1 MEELTNVINWG
12 IFSKY
17 RNQLFGIAII
27 SIVFLHYCQGLKNQS
42 FLTIQYQ
49 NIVASIGVEIFVFLS
64 GMGLFYSMSK
74 NNKVIGFYKRRF
86 VRIIPTYLLVSI
98 VTLALHDFF
107 YGHGGLKTFLGDIF
121 FVTYVTKGMELY
133 WFVGFIICMYLIYPV
148 IHLLFTGM
156 HRNIWFVVLMLA
168 SFVLIFGTKTL
179 FPVLFSH
186 ITLAINRIPV
196 FILGSYCGNLIKG
209 NKPVT
214 KLWFIGVIFGLL
226 LIILNV
232 GYSILT
238 GKALPIPRT
247 IFNLFTTIPTMI
259 ILISLIK
266 LVDKRTRIVS
276 SICSWFGAISLELY
290 VIHVSLRVIFSDLGI
305 GTSTFLT
312 YGIMAVIAVLLSVS
326 VKKLVDAITKGSL
339 STSV

>member
-1 MEELTNVINWG
+1 MINWG
-12 IFSKY
+12 DFSKY

-74 NNKVIGFYKRRF
+74 NNKVISFYKRRF

-107 YGHGGLKTFLGDIF
+107 YDHGGIKAFLDDIF
-121 FVTYVTKGMELY
+121 FVTYITKGMSLY

-148 IHLLFTGM
+148 LHSLFTGV
-156 HRNIWFVVLMLA
+156 HRDRWFIVLMVA
-168 SFVLIFGTKTL
+168 SFGLIFVTKML
-179 FPVLFSH
+179 FPVLFLH
-186 ITLAINRIPV
+186 ITHAINRIPV
-196 FILGSYCGNLIKG
+196 FILGSYCGSLIKE

-214 KLWFIGVIFGLL
+214 KLWLIGFILGLI
-226 LIILNV
+226 LIISNIV
-232 GYSILT
+232 YSILT
-238 GKALPIPRT
+238 GDTLPIPRKPS
-247 IFNLFTTIPTMI
+247 NLFTVIPLMI

-312 YGIMAVIAVLLSVS
+312 YGIMAVIAVLLSVG